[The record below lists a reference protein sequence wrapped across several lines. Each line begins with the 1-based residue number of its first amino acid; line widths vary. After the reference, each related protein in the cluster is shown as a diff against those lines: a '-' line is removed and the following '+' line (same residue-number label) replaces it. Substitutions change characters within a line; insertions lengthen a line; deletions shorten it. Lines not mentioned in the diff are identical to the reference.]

1 MGVCSGGMA
10 NGRIDG
16 MRPLSNILWFVVAF
30 LSAASPTFSDTIH
43 LRGGIPIDGVVE
55 VKIGD
60 VYTVRTGNR
69 KIMLQEEEIVT
80 VEKNDRD
87 GSLDLEAIKEE
98 ARRHDEELVN
108 LTGLNAAQRMEVDMA
123 LEMLYSD
130 NEEMSNDGRR
140 RLLAMREKVDIYP
153 YMAHIF
159 PDMHPA
165 NMAKALL
172 LMFELDPEKV
182 RPLLSERATHPE
194 ENLRAACVRLLG
206 KVPSPT
212 PSELELMVRGL
223 ADHQETVR
231 AAASNGL
238 VSAPCREATPMLI
251 RVMQAGNPVVDFP
264 AKAALGAA
272 WSIPGQTVSHDN
284 WKDWL
289 AFWQEHAAQVP
300 LAYDPERIVPLVEP
314 GVTFQNE

>member
-1 MGVCSGGMA
+1 
-10 NGRIDG
+10 
-16 MRPLSNILWFVVAF
+16 MRPLSVLLWCAVGLF
-30 LSAASPTFSDTIH
+30 LAATPSFADTIH
-43 LRGGIPIDGVVE
+43 LKGGIPIDGVVE

-69 KIMLQEEEIVT
+69 KIMLHEEEILT
-80 VEKNDRD
+80 VESNDRD
-87 GSLDLEAIKEE
+87 GSLNLEVIKEE
-98 ARRHDEELVN
+98 VRRRDEELVN
-108 LTGLNAAQRMEVDMA
+108 LTGLNAVQRMEVDMA

-140 RLLAMREKVDIYP
+140 KLLAMREKVDIYP

-165 NMAKALL
+165 NMARALL
-172 LMFELDPEKV
+172 IMFELASEKV

-206 KVPSPT
+206 EVPSPT
-212 PSELELMVRGL
+212 PAELELMVRGL

-231 AAASNGL
+231 VAACNGL
-238 VSAPCREATPMLI
+238 TLVGCREATPMLI
-251 RVMQAGNPVVDFP
+251 RVMRAGNPVVDIP
-264 AKAALGAA
+264 AKAALSAA
-272 WSIPGQTVSHDN
+272 WSSPEQAVSFDDLKG
-284 WKDWL
+284 WST
-289 AFWQEHAAQVP
+289 FWQEHAAQVP
-300 LAYDPERIVPLVEP
+300 LAYDPERVVPLVEP